1 MEEKIENNT
10 IRQESIDVQEP
21 KEELKQEELVNV
33 ESDKKVIDKKSIKIS
48 KKTIVIVAIVLVVG
62 ILIYFSK
69 SLFVAATVDGSPIS
83 RMSLISKLEK
93 TSGKSL
99 LDSLI
104 TEKLIEN
111 EVKARKIVISSS
123 DVDMEIKKIEEQ
135 IATQGSTIEAALS
148 EQGMTIEDLKKQ
160 IKLQKEAEKLVADK
174 IGVTDEEVAKYIVDN
189 KIEIPKGQ
197 EVVMNEQIKAQLSS
211 QALGTAIQSLITE
224 LKTKAKINYFVKY

>member
-10 IRQESIDVQEP
+10 IEQESIDVQEP
-21 KEELKQEELVNV
+21 KEELKQEELVSV

-48 KKTIVIVAIVLVVG
+48 KKTIIIIAIVLVVG
-62 ILIYFSK
+62 ILVYFSK

-111 EVKARKIVISSS
+111 EVKSRKIVVSSS
-123 DVDMEIKKIEEQ
+123 DVDVEIKKIEEQ
-135 IATQGSTIEAALS
+135 ITAQGSTIEAALS
-148 EQGMTIEDLKKQ
+148 EQAMTINDLKKQ

-211 QALGTAIQSLITE
+211 QALGTAIQGLITE
-224 LKTKAKINYFVKY
+224 LKAKAKINYFVKY